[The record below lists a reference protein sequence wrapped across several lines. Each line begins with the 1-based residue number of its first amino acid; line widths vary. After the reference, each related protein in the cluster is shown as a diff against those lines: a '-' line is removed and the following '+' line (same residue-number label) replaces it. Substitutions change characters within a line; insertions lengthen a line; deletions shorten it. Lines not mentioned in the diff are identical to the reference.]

1 MAQSDLRQ
9 GIENANLASTIEEQE
24 ESSFDTFIANLT
36 DKENATIAAEQR
48 IARAK
53 TLIDQGFW
61 DEQQKQLK
69 ALNKND
75 ADYAEKVAEIKKK
88 ATTKTLELAKK
99 MEENFY
105 KYSSNAQKQQM
116 KQEQKEN

>member
-36 DKENATIAAEQR
+36 DKENATIAAEER

-53 TLIDQGFW
+53 TLIDKGFW
-61 DEQQKQLK
+61 DEQQKQLN

-75 ADYAEKVAEIKKK
+75 ADYAQKVAEIKRILRRRSYEIKS
-88 ATTKTLELAKK
+88 AVGAGGRDALALGCGRL
-99 MEENFY
+99 FVF
-105 KYSSNAQKQQM
+105 
-116 KQEQKEN
+116 